1 MVVQPAVFIVD
12 DDSGVRDFIR
22 VLLEFAGFG
31 NVRAYE
37 SSRRFLDEGAFR
49 DGDCSVTRT
58 MRIGRSVTH
67 VARVA

>member
-37 SSRRFLDEGAFR
+37 SSRRFLD
-49 DGDCSVTRT
+49 S
-58 MRIGRSVTH
+58 RIALPLR
-67 VARVA
+67 